1 MHKIAVMGDRDSIF
15 GFASLGM
22 HIFPVDDPAEA
33 APMLH
38 KMAESGYAVI
48 FITRPVPGMVP
59 VPGVE
64 GDTGMGMKNVS
75 RSVQKAVGSDILDK

>member
-38 KMAESGYAVI
+38 KMAESDALI
-48 FITRPVPGMVP
+48 LR
-59 VPGVE
+59 
-64 GDTGMGMKNVS
+64 
-75 RSVQKAVGSDILDK
+75 DIR

>member
-22 HIFPVDDPAEA
+22 HIFPVDDPADA

-38 KMAESGYAVI
+38 KICLLYTSPSP
-48 FITRPVPGMVP
+48 R
-59 VPGVE
+59 
-64 GDTGMGMKNVS
+64 D
-75 RSVQKAVGSDILDK
+75 

>member
-22 HIFPVDDPAEA
+22 HIFPVDEPSEA

-48 FITRPVPGMVP
+48 FIT
-59 VPGVE
+59 E
-64 GDTGMGMKNVS
+64 
-75 RSVQKAVGSDILDK
+75 ALGSKTSLNATAQDLCPR

>member
-48 FITRPVPGMVP
+48 FITELLP
-59 VPGVE
+59 
-64 GDTGMGMKNVS
+64 
-75 RSVQKAVGSDILDK
+75 QGSKTSSSATAQDLCPQ

>member
-33 APMLH
+33 ARMLH
-38 KMAESGYAVI
+38 TMAQRGYAVI
-48 FITRPVPGMVP
+48 
-59 VPGVE
+59 
-64 GDTGMGMKNVS
+64 
-75 RSVQKAVGSDILDK
+75 

>member
-38 KMAESGYAVI
+38 KMAESGLL
-48 FITRPVPGMVP
+48 PPGSKTSSNATAQDLCP
-59 VPGVE
+59 
-64 GDTGMGMKNVS
+64 
-75 RSVQKAVGSDILDK
+75 Q

>member
-22 HIFPVDDPAEA
+22 HIFPVDEPSEA

-48 FITRPVPGMVP
+48 FITEALGSIRPYSP
-59 VPGVE
+59 
-64 GDTGMGMKNVS
+64 VS
-75 RSVQKAVGSDILDK
+75 RAVRWST